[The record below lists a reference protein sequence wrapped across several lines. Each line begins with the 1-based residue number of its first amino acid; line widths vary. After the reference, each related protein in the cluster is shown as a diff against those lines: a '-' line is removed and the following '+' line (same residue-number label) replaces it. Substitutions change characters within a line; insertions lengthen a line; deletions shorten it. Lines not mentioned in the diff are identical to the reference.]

1 MQRQENEFG
10 KGVACHKWYLEKD
23 MKWVLKSKDSSRN
36 WLQFEYE
43 NSNLWMSISIKYAI
57 WHRKI
62 WVVKS
67 FPDNAWCQFTARGDC
82 CATCGIFVI
91 YKTIADAPNTLIVL
105 DPGPL
110 MFENTKS
117 LIYIQRRSGVMI
129 WWPFLKCLTRGDN
142 TTWCKIYWQLP
153 FTK

>member
-1 MQRQENEFG
+1 MQRQEDEFG
-10 KGVACHKWYLEKD
+10 KGVVACHKWYLEKD

-43 NSNLWMSISIKYAI
+43 NSNLWMSISIRYAI

-62 WVVKS
+62 WVVKN

-82 CATCGIFVI
+82 CATCGIIVI
-91 YKTIADAPNTLIVL
+91 YKTIADAPNTWIVL

-110 MFENTKS
+110 IFENTKS
-117 LIYIQRRSGVMI
+117 LIYIYKNPHLMTIFEVSNREGRALHDAS
-129 WWPFLKCLTRGDN
+129 
-142 TTWCKIYWQLP
+142 KIYWQLS
-153 FTK
+153 FTN